1 MKLIRNGVFETNSSS
16 AHSLSYKTSK
26 VVRGGGWGLPP
37 DESDFSNP
45 LYCLKEIPVK
55 YKDYPLYE
63 ELGEYGWYDDDLTTP
78 QEKFSYLLTGLGED
92 IDSVREHPFY
102 KQLEEWLD
110 MLGIRFV
117 KAEDCYSSDDGY
129 IDHQSEYIIN
139 PSLFKTKQDLIT
151 YLFNDDLIIHIEND
165 NEEYQA
171 WYTGE
176 QHNDL

>member
-1 MKLIRNGVFETNSSS
+1 MKLIRNMVFETNSSS
-16 AHSLSYKTSK
+16 AHSLSYKTSNIL
-26 VVRGGGWGLPP
+26 RGNDWNTP
-37 DESDFSNP
+37 DVTDFSDSP
-45 LYCLKEIPVK
+45 YYLKEIPMK

-63 ELGEYGWYDDDLTTP
+63 ELGEYGWYGDDLTTP

-92 IDSVREHPFY
+92 IESVREHPFY

-110 MLGIRFV
+110 DLGVNFDKNEYI
-117 KAEDCYSSDDGY
+117 DSYGWNGY
-129 IDHQSEYIIN
+129 IDHQSEYIVN
-139 PSLFKTKQDLIT
+139 PNLFKTKQDLIT

-176 QHNDL
+176 